1 MTKRVG
7 NIYQKIYDIETINYA
22 DNKAR
27 LHKRHRWGIIKH
39 DKNRN
44 KENLELSNIIKEHKY
59 HTSEYTTFKIYEPKE
74 RIIYRLPYYPDRIA
88 QHAIMAILVPI

>member
-7 NIYQKIYDIETINYA
+7 NIYYKIYDIETINYA

-39 DKNRN
+39 DKNRK
-44 KENLELSNIIKEHKY
+44 KENLELSNVIKEHKY

-88 QHAIMAILVPI
+88 QHTIMAILIPI